1 MKMKWT
7 KGYLAVLVG
16 ICYILSLITIVS
28 NLFFGYEYNLGGIIA
43 LGVFTIFF
51 SIVFVLND

>member
-16 ICYILSLITIVS
+16 ICYFLSLITLVS
-28 NLFFGYEYNLGGIIA
+28 NLFFGYKYELGGIIA

>member
-16 ICYILSLITIVS
+16 ISYLLSLITIVS
-28 NLFFGYEYNLGGIIA
+28 HLFFGYQYGLGGIIA
-43 LGVFTIFF
+43 LGAFTIFF